1 MFSALFVGTVL
12 LILGGLVGYFIR
24 KQVGINM
31 INSAESKAEKIIA
44 DAKSKE
50 SEILLQARDKAIG
63 IIDSSKKD
71 EEIRRRES
79 THVQQRLERRE
90 ALFDQKLLE
99 IQEKQQKIQEKATQI
114 EEIKLNIQT
123 IKIEQLAK
131 LERIA
136 ELTRE
141 QAKNV
146 LLESVEREAKEE
158 VLERIKKIEKDGM
171 EDVATKARHIIVD
184 AMQRCAMSVVSDVT
198 TSSVALP
205 SDEMKG
211 RIIGKEGRN
220 IKTLENLTG
229 VEILI
234 DDTPNAIT
242 LSSFSLIRRQ
252 VAKMAIEKL
261 VKDGRIHPG
270 RIEEY
275 IDQSKQ
281 ELAADIKKAGEDAL
295 FALGITGI
303 DPRVI
308 PILGRLK
315 YRGSFGQNALLHSM
329 EVGYLATF
337 LAEELGADVAVCKK
351 GGLLHDIGKAVDH
364 EVQGSHPQIGYDI
377 LKKFN
382 FPEEV
387 AYMCIAH
394 HEDSPHTLE
403 GVIVKVADALSASRP
418 GARRDSVERYVQRI
432 TELEGLAT
440 SFAGVD
446 KAYAIQA
453 GREIR
458 IFVKPDDID
467 DINAYKLAK
476 EIARRIETQLQ
487 YPGELKVTLIREK
500 RIIEYAK

>member
-1 MFSALFVGTVL
+1 MFSALFVGTAL
-12 LILGGLVGYFIR
+12 LILGGIVGYFIR
-24 KQVGINM
+24 KQVGINQV
-31 INSAESKAEKIIA
+31 NSAESKAEKIIA
-44 DAKSKE
+44 DAKAKE

-63 IIDSSKKD
+63 IIDGSKKD
-71 EEIRRRES
+71 EEIRRRELS
-79 THVQQRLERRE
+79 HVQQRLERRE
-90 ALFDQKLLE
+90 ALFDQKLLDL
-99 IQEKQQKIQEKATQI
+99 QEKQQKIQDKAAQI
-114 EEIKLNIQT
+114 EEIKASIQT
-123 IKIEQLAK
+123 IKQEQLAK

-141 QAKNV
+141 QAKQV

-158 VLERIKKIEKDGM
+158 VLERIKKIEKEGM
-171 EDVATKARHIIVD
+171 DDVAAKARHIIAD
-184 AMQRCAMSVVSDVT
+184 AMQRCAMSVVSEVT
-198 TSSVALP
+198 TSSVSLP

-252 VAKMAIEKL
+252 VAKMALEKL

-281 ELAADIKKAGEDAL
+281 ELAGDIKKAGEDAL
-295 FALGITGI
+295 FALGVTGI
-303 DPRVI
+303 DPRLV

-315 YRGSFGQNALLHSM
+315 YRSSFGQNALIHSI
-329 EVGYLATF
+329 EVAYLANF
-337 LAEELGADVAVCKK
+337 LAEELGADVTVCKK

-418 GARRDSVERYVQRI
+418 GARRDSVERYIQRI

-440 SFAGVD
+440 SFSGVD

-458 IFVKPDDID
+458 VFVKPDDVD
-467 DINAYKLAK
+467 DVSAYKLAK
-476 EIARRIETQLQ
+476 EIARRIESQLQ

>member
-1 MFSALFVGTVL
+1 MFTALFIGTAL
-12 LILGGLVGYFIR
+12 LLLGGFVGYFIR
-24 KQVGINM
+24 KQIGINQV
-31 INSAESKAEKIIA
+31 NSAEGKSEKIIA
-44 DAKSKE
+44 DAKAKE

-71 EEIRRRES
+71 EDVRRREL
-79 THVQQRLERRE
+79 THIQQRLERRE
-90 ALFDQKLLE
+90 TLFDQKLLE
-99 IQEKQQKIQEKATQI
+99 LQEKQQKIQEKAAQI
-114 EEIKLNIQT
+114 DEIKASIQT
-123 IKIEQLAK
+123 IKQEQLAK

-141 QAKNV
+141 QAKQV

-158 VLERIKKIEKDGM
+158 VLERIKKIEKEGM
-171 EDVATKARHIIVD
+171 EDVASKARHIIAD
-184 AMQRCAMSVVSDVT
+184 AMQRCAMSVVSEVT
-198 TSSVALP
+198 TSSVSLP
-205 SDEMKG
+205 SDDMKG

-252 VAKMAIEKL
+252 VAKMALEKL

-275 IDQSKQ
+275 IEQAKQ
-281 ELAADIKKAGEDAL
+281 ELAGDIKKAGEDAL
-295 FALGITGI
+295 FALGVTGI
-303 DPRVI
+303 DPRLV

-315 YRGSFGQNALLHSM
+315 YRSSFGQNALVHSM
-329 EVGYLATF
+329 EVAYLANF
-337 LAEELGADVAVCKK
+337 LAEELGADVMVCKK

-418 GARRDSVERYVQRI
+418 GARRDSVERYIQRI
-432 TELEGLAT
+432 SELEGLAT
-440 SFAGVD
+440 SFSGVD

-458 IFVKPDDID
+458 VFVKPDDVD
-467 DINAYKLAK
+467 DVSAYRLAK
-476 EIARRIETQLQ
+476 EIARRIESQLQ
-487 YPGELKVTLIREK
+487 YPGDLKVTLIREK

>member
-1 MFSALFVGTVL
+1 MFTALIIALIFLAVGGA
-12 LILGGLVGYFIR
+12 IGYVIR
-24 KQVGINM
+24 KQVAINQV
-31 INSAESKAEKIIA
+31 NSAESKAEKIIT
-44 DAKSKE
+44 DAKAKE
-50 SEILLQARDKAIG
+50 SEILLQTRDKAIG
-63 IIDSSKKD
+63 IIDNAKKD
-71 EEIRRRES
+71 EEARRKEVS
-79 THVQQRLERRE
+79 HIQQRVERRE

-99 IQEKQQKIQEKATQI
+99 LQEKQQKIQEKAAQI
-114 EEIKLNIQT
+114 DEIKASIQT
-123 IKIEQLAK
+123 IKLEQLAK

-146 LLESVEREAKEE
+146 LLENVEREAREE
-158 VLERIKKIEKDGM
+158 VLDRIKKIQTEGSD
-171 EDVATKARHIIVD
+171 DVAARARSTIVD
-184 AMQRCAMSVVSDVT
+184 AMQRCAMSVVSEVT
-198 TSSVALP
+198 TSTVALP

-229 VEILI
+229 VEIII
-234 DDTPNAIT
+234 DDTPQAIT

-252 VAKMAIEKL
+252 VAKITLEKL
-261 VKDGRIHPG
+261 IKDGRIHPG
-270 RIEEY
+270 RIEDY
-275 IDQSKQ
+275 IEQAKQ
-281 ELAADIKKAGEDAL
+281 ELAGDIKKAGEDAL
-295 FALGITGI
+295 FALGVTGI
-303 DPRVI
+303 DPRLI

-315 YRGSFGQNALLHSM
+315 YRASFGQNALLHSM
-329 EVGYLATF
+329 EVAYLSAF
-337 LAEELGADVAVCKK
+337 LAEEVGADVAVCRK
-351 GGLLHDIGKAVDH
+351 GGLFHDIGKAVDH

-403 GVIVKVADALSASRP
+403 GIVVKVGDALSASRP
-418 GARRDSVERYVQRI
+418 GARRDTVERYIQRI
-432 TELEGLAT
+432 SELEGLTT
-440 SFAGVD
+440 SFAGVE

-458 IFVKPDDID
+458 IFVRPDEID
-467 DINAYKLAK
+467 DMAAYKLAK
-476 EIARRIETQLQ
+476 EIAKRIEEQLQ

>member
-1 MFSALFVGTVL
+1 MFSALFIGAVL
-12 LILGGLVGYFIR
+12 LVLGGLVGYVIR
-24 KQVGINM
+24 KQVGINQV
-31 INSAESKAEKIIA
+31 NSAESKAEKIFT
-44 DAKSKE
+44 DAKAKE

-63 IIDSSKKD
+63 IIDSAKKD
-71 EEIRRRES
+71 EELRRKELA
-79 THVQQRLERRE
+79 HAQQRLERRE

-99 IQEKQQKIQEKATQI
+99 IQEKQQKIQDKAAQI
-114 EEIKLNIQT
+114 EEIKTSIQT
-123 IKIEQLAK
+123 IKQEQVAK

-141 QAKNV
+141 QAKQV

-158 VLERIKKIEKDGM
+158 VLERIKKIQKEGA
-171 EDVATKARHIIVD
+171 EDIAAKARHTIVD
-184 AMQRCAMSVVSDVT
+184 AMQRCAMSVVSEVT
-198 TSSVALP
+198 TSSVTLP

-252 VAKMAIEKL
+252 VAKMTIEKL

-275 IDQSKQ
+275 LEQSKQ
-281 ELAADIKKAGEDAL
+281 ELAGDIKKAGEDAL
-295 FALGITGI
+295 FALGVTGI
-303 DPRVI
+303 DPRLV

-315 YRGSFGQNALLHSM
+315 YRASFGQNALVHSM
-329 EVGYLATF
+329 EVAYLANF
-337 LAEELGADVAVCKK
+337 LAEELGADVHVCKK

-394 HEDSPHTLE
+394 HEDNPHTLE
-403 GVIVKVADALSASRP
+403 GIIVKVADALSASRP

-440 SFAGVD
+440 SFSGVD

-458 IFVKPDDID
+458 VFVKPDEID
-467 DINAYKLAK
+467 DVNAYKLAK
-476 EIARRIETQLQ
+476 ELARRIEEQLQ
-487 YPGELKVTLIREK
+487 YPGELRVTLIREK